1 MEISTS
7 FLVLVPLVLG
17 VTQVIKMTVGLGK
30 RYTPIV
36 SLVLGMGG
44 AVLIGAFDSTSLV
57 QGIIV
62 GLSASGLWSSTK
74 ATISE

>member
-17 VTQVIKMTVGLGK
+17 VTQVIKMTVGHGK

-62 GLSASGLWSSTK
+62 GLSASGLYSGSK